1 MPARTPEWIR
11 VCKHNLQDNLCDAR
25 KLTTMLIYLCCCLW
39 KCATYSDL
47 GCFFKQPEH
56 QTTVMFNFL
65 FSKELVLSRGLRS
78 LLLQGLGALL
88 TYLPISLQSP
98 LAKGYLDL
106 FLEKSL
112 IIQGND
118 TIATFTSF
126 LSLGVVNVSG
136 MHFFVVY
143 QHCCQSPYSLYNIG
157 SHIL

>member
-1 MPARTPEWIR
+1 MNSSLQTL
-11 VCKHNLQDNLCDAR
+11 NLQDNLCNAR
-25 KLTTMLIYLCCCLW
+25 KLTTMHNISLLLFVARSY
-39 KCATYSDL
+39 ATYSDL
-47 GCFFKQPEH
+47 GCFFKQPQH

-98 LAKGYLDL
+98 LTKGYLDP

-118 TIATFTSF
+118 IIATSTSF

-143 QHCCQSPYSLYNIG
+143 QHCCQSPNSLYNIG